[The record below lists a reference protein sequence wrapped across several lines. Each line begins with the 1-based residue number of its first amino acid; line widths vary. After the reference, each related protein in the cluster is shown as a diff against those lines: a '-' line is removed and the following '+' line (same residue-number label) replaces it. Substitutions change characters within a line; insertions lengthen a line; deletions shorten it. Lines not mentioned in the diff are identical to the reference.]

1 MSDNIINSETMV
13 RLINFVISIVA
24 CFFLSPLLLMISLL
38 VWSKLGSPIFYRQKR
53 PGLHGEL
60 FDLIKFRSMTNKKDQ
75 KGRLLSDEKRLSP
88 FGIWL
93 RSTSLD
99 ELPELWNVLKG
110 EMNLVGPRPLLVSY
124 LKRYDA
130 YQNRRHEVKPGL
142 TGWAQVNGRNA
153 VSWDEKFK
161 LDVWYVDSRSIW
173 LDFSIILKTF
183 QKVLQRE
190 NVNQQGE
197 ATMSEFMGSVKTSVC
212 RR

>member
-1 MSDNIINSETMV
+1 MV

-24 CFFLSPLLLMISLL
+24 CFFFSPLLLMISLL

-197 ATMSEFMGSVKTSVC
+197 ATMSEFMGSVKNSVC